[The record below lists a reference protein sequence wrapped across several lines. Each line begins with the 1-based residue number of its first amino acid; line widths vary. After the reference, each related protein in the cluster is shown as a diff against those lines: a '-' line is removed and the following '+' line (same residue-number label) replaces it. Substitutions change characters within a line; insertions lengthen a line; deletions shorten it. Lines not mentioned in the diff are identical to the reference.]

1 MYSHSKCCVK
11 DDYTRSEFFDYDKG
25 VWQGCILSPL
35 LFNLYLNELCIVQF
49 DLWPCPSGTH
59 PQGFAILFFLG
70 GLFPT
75 PGHAERDNSPTP
87 SSWSTSFTFFGTSC
101 CGIFYC
107 VWNISA
113 SAGSINNQ
121 DCIFHFFRFISF
133 VHSYITIVLNVLLK
147 ITMLTSFMVTT
158 SKRLNYVCPAANRT
172 WQRLTIIS
180 CDLTHERDTYF
191 LNISHIIYL
200 NYYLPRINRLQSK
213 PLRLIK
219 TNRVNSIIRHRIW
232 LYA

>member
-1 MYSHSKCCVK
+1 MS
-11 DDYTRSEFFDYDKG
+11 RF
-25 VWQGCILSPL
+25 
-35 LFNLYLNELCIVQF
+35 
-49 DLWPCPSGTH
+49 
-59 PQGFAILFFLG
+59 
-70 GLFPT
+70 
-75 PGHAERDNSPTP
+75 
-87 SSWSTSFTFFGTSC
+87 
-101 CGIFYC
+101 

-121 DCIFHFFRFISF
+121 DCIFHFLRFIAF

-147 ITMLTSFMVTT
+147 ITMLTSFIATT
-158 SKRLNYVCPAANRT
+158 SKRLDYVCPAANRT

-219 TNRVNSIIRHRIW
+219 TNRVNSIIRHRMW
-232 LYA
+232 LYHTPRIIFYLQGKINCSTIAKNNNLLQHGQSESDKFRN

>member
-1 MYSHSKCCVK
+1 MSRSPSLLSIIFLTGRMVLDVK
-11 DDYTRSEFFDYDKG
+11 QVPKLPLLDYTCVRGRPMRYRR
-25 VWQGCILSPL
+25 PL
-35 LFNLYLNELCIVQF
+35 
-49 DLWPCPSGTH
+49 
-59 PQGFAILFFLG
+59 
-70 GLFPT
+70 
-75 PGHAERDNSPTP
+75 
-87 SSWSTSFTFFGTSC
+87 C
-101 CGIFYC
+101 CGIFHC

-113 SAGSINNQ
+113 SAGSTNNQ
-121 DCIFHFFRFISF
+121 DCTFHFFRFISF

-180 CDLTHERDTYF
+180 CDLKHERDTYF

-219 TNRVNSIIRHRIW
+219 TNRINSIIPS
-232 LYA
+232 

>member
-1 MYSHSKCCVK
+1 M
-11 DDYTRSEFFDYDKG
+11 
-25 VWQGCILSPL
+25 
-35 LFNLYLNELCIVQF
+35 
-49 DLWPCPSGTH
+49 
-59 PQGFAILFFLG
+59 
-70 GLFPT
+70 
-75 PGHAERDNSPTP
+75 
-87 SSWSTSFTFFGTSC
+87 C
-101 CGIFYC
+101 CGIFHC

-121 DCIFHFFRFISF
+121 DCGIFHVLRFIAF
-133 VHSYITIVLNVLLK
+133 VHSYVTIVLNILPK
-147 ITMLTSFMVTT
+147 ITMLTSFIAATT
-158 SKRLNYVCPAANRT
+158 KRLDYVCQAANRT

-219 TNRVNSIIRHRIW
+219 TNLVLLFVIGCGYTPKIIFYLQGKINCSTITKNNTNN
-232 LYA
+232 LLQQCGPKAIV

>member
-1 MYSHSKCCVK
+1 MS
-11 DDYTRSEFFDYDKG
+11 RF
-25 VWQGCILSPL
+25 
-35 LFNLYLNELCIVQF
+35 
-49 DLWPCPSGTH
+49 
-59 PQGFAILFFLG
+59 
-70 GLFPT
+70 
-75 PGHAERDNSPTP
+75 
-87 SSWSTSFTFFGTSC
+87 
-101 CGIFYC
+101 

-121 DCIFHFFRFISF
+121 DCIFHFLRFIAF

-219 TNRVNSIIRHRIW
+219 TNRVNSIIRHRMW
-232 LYA
+232 LYHTPRIIFYLQGKINCSTIAKNNNLLQHGQSESDKFRN

>member
-1 MYSHSKCCVK
+1 MRLVQYFAAESS
-11 DDYTRSEFFDYDKG
+11 TAFG
-25 VWQGCILSPL
+25 ISPRPL
-35 LFNLYLNELCIVQF
+35 VQQ
-49 DLWPCPSGTH
+49 T
-59 PQGFAILFFLG
+59 IR
-70 GLFPT
+70 T
-75 PGHAERDNSPTP
+75 
-87 SSWSTSFTFFGTSC
+87 
-101 CGIFYC
+101 
-107 VWNISA
+107 
-113 SAGSINNQ
+113 
-121 DCIFHFFRFISF
+121 IFHFFRFIAF
-133 VHSYITIVLNVLLK
+133 VHSYITIVLNILLK

-158 SKRLNYVCPAANRT
+158 SKRLDYVCPAANRT

-219 TNRVNSIIRHRIW
+219 TNRVNSIIRHRMW

>member
-1 MYSHSKCCVK
+1 MIGQNFLSGFDKRYLQKFLTTVSFEACSVLCC
-11 DDYTRSEFFDYDKG
+11 E
-25 VWQGCILSPL
+25 
-35 LFNLYLNELCIVQF
+35 
-49 DLWPCPSGTH
+49 
-59 PQGFAILFFLG
+59 
-70 GLFPT
+70 
-75 PGHAERDNSPTP
+75 
-87 SSWSTSFTFFGTSC
+87 
-101 CGIFYC
+101 IFHC

-113 SAGSINNQ
+113 SAGSTNNQ
-121 DCIFHFFRFISF
+121 DCIFHFFRFIAF
-133 VHSYITIVLNVLLK
+133 VHSYITIVLNILLK
-147 ITMLTSFMVTT
+147 ITMFTSFIATT
-158 SKRLNYVCPAANRT
+158 SKRLDYVCPATNRT

-219 TNRVNSIIRHRIW
+219 TNRVNSIIRHRMW

>member
-1 MYSHSKCCVK
+1 MS
-11 DDYTRSEFFDYDKG
+11 RF
-25 VWQGCILSPL
+25 
-35 LFNLYLNELCIVQF
+35 
-49 DLWPCPSGTH
+49 
-59 PQGFAILFFLG
+59 
-70 GLFPT
+70 
-75 PGHAERDNSPTP
+75 
-87 SSWSTSFTFFGTSC
+87 
-101 CGIFYC
+101 

-121 DCIFHFFRFISF
+121 DCIFHFLRFIAF

-158 SKRLNYVCPAANRT
+158 SKRLDYVCPAANRT

-219 TNRVNSIIRHRIW
+219 TNRVNSIIRHRMW
-232 LYA
+232 LYHTPRIIFYLQGKINCSTIAKNNNLLQHGQSESDKFRN

>member
-1 MYSHSKCCVK
+1 MHSSIWLVTMPLWDTPPGICNSFLSW
-11 DDYTRSEFFDYDKG
+11 RS
-25 VWQGCILSPL
+25 IP
-35 LFNLYLNELCIVQF
+35 
-49 DLWPCPSGTH
+49 H
-59 PQGFAILFFLG
+59 
-70 GLFPT
+70 
-75 PGHAERDNSPTP
+75 PGHAEGDNSPTP

-121 DCIFHFFRFISF
+121 DCIFHFLRFIAF

-180 CDLTHERDTYF
+180 CDLKHERDTYF

-200 NYYLPRINRLQSK
+200 NYSLPRINRLQ
-213 PLRLIK
+213 
-219 TNRVNSIIRHRIW
+219 
-232 LYA
+232 

>member
-1 MYSHSKCCVK
+1 MS
-11 DDYTRSEFFDYDKG
+11 RF
-25 VWQGCILSPL
+25 
-35 LFNLYLNELCIVQF
+35 
-49 DLWPCPSGTH
+49 
-59 PQGFAILFFLG
+59 
-70 GLFPT
+70 
-75 PGHAERDNSPTP
+75 
-87 SSWSTSFTFFGTSC
+87 
-101 CGIFYC
+101 

-121 DCIFHFFRFISF
+121 DCIFHFLRFIAF
-133 VHSYITIVLNVLLK
+133 VHSCITIVLNVLLK
-147 ITMLTSFMVTT
+147 ITMLTSFIATT
-158 SKRLNYVCPAANRT
+158 SKRLDYVCPAANRT

-219 TNRVNSIIRHRIW
+219 TNRVNSIIRHRMW
-232 LYA
+232 LYNTPRIIFYLQGKISCSTIAKNNNLLQHGQSESDKFRN

>member
-1 MYSHSKCCVK
+1 MS
-11 DDYTRSEFFDYDKG
+11 RF
-25 VWQGCILSPL
+25 
-35 LFNLYLNELCIVQF
+35 
-49 DLWPCPSGTH
+49 
-59 PQGFAILFFLG
+59 
-70 GLFPT
+70 
-75 PGHAERDNSPTP
+75 
-87 SSWSTSFTFFGTSC
+87 
-101 CGIFYC
+101 

-121 DCIFHFFRFISF
+121 DCIFHFLRFIAF

-219 TNRVNSIIRHRIW
+219 TNRVNSIIRHRMW
-232 LYA
+232 LYNTPRIIFYLQGKISCSTIAKNNNLLQHGQSESDKFRN

>member
-1 MYSHSKCCVK
+1 MS
-11 DDYTRSEFFDYDKG
+11 RF
-25 VWQGCILSPL
+25 
-35 LFNLYLNELCIVQF
+35 
-49 DLWPCPSGTH
+49 
-59 PQGFAILFFLG
+59 
-70 GLFPT
+70 
-75 PGHAERDNSPTP
+75 
-87 SSWSTSFTFFGTSC
+87 
-101 CGIFYC
+101 

-121 DCIFHFFRFISF
+121 DCIFHFLRFIAF
-133 VHSYITIVLNVLLK
+133 VHSCITIVLNVLLK
-147 ITMLTSFMVTT
+147 ITMLTSFIATT
-158 SKRLNYVCPAANRT
+158 SKRLDYVCPAANRT

-219 TNRVNSIIRHRIW
+219 TNRVNSIIRHRMW
-232 LYA
+232 LYHTPRIIFYLQGKINCSTIAKNNNLLQHGQSESDKFRN

>member
-1 MYSHSKCCVK
+1 MKPLTLGAGQLWAHMHCINCVHC
-11 DDYTRSEFFDYDKG
+11 DD
-25 VWQGCILSPL
+25 
-35 LFNLYLNELCIVQF
+35 
-49 DLWPCPSGTH
+49 
-59 PQGFAILFFLG
+59 
-70 GLFPT
+70 
-75 PGHAERDNSPTP
+75 
-87 SSWSTSFTFFGTSC
+87 C
-101 CGIFYC
+101 CGIFHR

-172 WQRLTIIS
+172 WQRLTTTS

-219 TNRVNSIIRHRIW
+219 TNRVNSIIRHRMW